1 MIESRNNQGASVERI
16 IKRYRNRKMY
26 DTIGKQYVNCADIER
41 MIRDNE
47 PVRVLD
53 NVTGED
59 ITRQILIQLLM
70 RSEPRPNEPQ
80 VPLDGLKNMLQN
92 NQSPFMQ
99 TFRNVLNLGKDMV
112 QQISTRITSDDERTN
127 LHQRPLPGMMEML
140 KHLVEKVSDST
151 VRVVDGTLAR
161 ELLRVPKRDD
171 WLRMESKLDELEK
184 KLMLLAKKGTGGKDN
199 VGKADE

>member
-1 MIESRNNQGASVERI
+1 MERI

-26 DTIGKQYVNCADIER
+26 DTIGKQYVNCTDIEK

-70 RSEPRPNEPQ
+70 RSEPRQDEPE

-99 TFRNVLNLGKDMV
+99 TFRNVLNIGKDMV
-112 QQISTRITSDDERTN
+112 QQISTRITADDERPDN
-127 LHQRPLPGMMEML
+127 HPRALPGMMEML
-140 KHLVEKVSDST
+140 KHFVEKVSDST
-151 VRVVDGTLAR
+151 VKVVDGSLAR

-171 WLRMESKLDELEK
+171 WLRMEKKLDELEK
-184 KLMLLAKKGTGGKDN
+184 KLMLLAKKGQGGKDD
-199 VGKADE
+199 VGKTNE